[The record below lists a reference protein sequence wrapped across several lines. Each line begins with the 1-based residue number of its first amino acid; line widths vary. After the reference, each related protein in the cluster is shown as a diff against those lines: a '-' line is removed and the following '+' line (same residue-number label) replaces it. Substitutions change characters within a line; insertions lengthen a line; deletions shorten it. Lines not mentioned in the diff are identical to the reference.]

1 MKKIMI
7 VDDEPGVLYTVK
19 TGLEAIDD
27 SIEVITVESG
37 QECLDHLNETN
48 PDLIILDLMLPGMSG
63 WTIYDKIRDQKK
75 WEKTPI
81 IFLTARTD
89 DIAKRAGNFLAED
102 YLEKPVDVVV
112 IKDRIEKLL
121 AKTKEE

>member
-27 SIEVITVESG
+27 DIKVFTMNSG
-37 QECLDHLNETN
+37 QECLDHLNEVN
-48 PDLIILDLMLPGMSG
+48 PDLIILDLMMPEMSG
-63 WTIYDKIRDQKK
+63 WVTYDNIRDREN

-89 DIAKRAGNFLAED
+89 DIARKA
-102 YLEKPVDVVV
+102 
-112 IKDRIEKLL
+112 
-121 AKTKEE
+121 

>member
-27 SIEVITVESG
+27 DIEVVTMSSG
-37 QECLDHLNETN
+37 QECLDSLDEAN
-48 PDLIILDLMLPGMSG
+48 PDLIILDLMMPGMSG
-63 WTIYDKIRDQKK
+63 WVTYDKIRDRKK

-102 YLEKPVDVVV
+102 YLEKPVDIEL
-112 IKDRIEKLL
+112 IKQRIENLL
-121 AKTKEE
+121 EKKEE